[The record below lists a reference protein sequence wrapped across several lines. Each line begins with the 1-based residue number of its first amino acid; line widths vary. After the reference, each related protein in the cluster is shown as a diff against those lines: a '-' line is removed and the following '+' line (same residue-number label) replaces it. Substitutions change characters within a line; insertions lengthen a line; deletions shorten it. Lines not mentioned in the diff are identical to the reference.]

1 MGLDVPSGDAT
12 ALNFLLNLDVDL
24 AGGNRRCGK
33 RLAIKAVL
41 SLPSGICSKAAFLGR
56 SVSDGNLDVHVS
68 VAEDGHFGIAGD
80 KVLMVRGVSEVC
92 EESEEVIAED
102 GHFGIAG
109 DEVVMVR
116 GVSEVYEAGEV

>member
-1 MGLDVPSGDAT
+1 M
-12 ALNFLLNLDVDL
+12 
-24 AGGNRRCGK
+24 
-33 RLAIKAVL
+33 L
-41 SLPSGICSKAAFLGR
+41 SLPSGICSKAAFLRR

-80 KVLMVRGVSEVC
+80 EVVMVGGVSEVC
-92 EESEEVIAED
+92 EASEVIAED

-116 GVSEVYEAGEV
+116 GDSEVCEAGEVIEDVDRGAESRRVESLRG